1 MQGVGEVALRLS
13 GVFPPILTPFD
24 ARGAVDA
31 RALVANLQH
40 WNSFG
45 LRGYVVLGTN
55 GEAALLDLEERAH
68 ILEVA
73 RGGIPDDRLLIAGTG
88 CQSTRATIELTAR
101 ASRLGADAA
110 LVLPPSY
117 YRAQMTRD
125 VLRSHYHA
133 VADSSGIPVL
143 IYNMP
148 ACTGIDLDIEA
159 IAAIAAHENIVGI
172 KDSGG
177 DVAKLGAIRERLG
190 EAFTVL
196 AGSGGFFLPAL
207 SVGAAGGVLA
217 LANIAP
223 RECLEIQERFLAGD
237 WVGASELQLRMIPLN
252 SAVTNR
258 WGVPGLKKA
267 MDLLGLYGGPVRPP
281 LVKLAAAHVAELRR
295 TLEKAGLAEWPRE
308 EGGHHERA

>member
-1 MQGVGEVALRLS
+1 MELGLS
-13 GVFPPILTPFD
+13 GVFPPIPTPFD
-24 ARGAVDA
+24 AGGAVDA
-31 RALVANLQH
+31 GALLANLQH
-40 WNSFG
+40 WNSFA

-55 GEAALLDLEERAH
+55 GEAALLGLDERTRV
-68 ILEVA
+68 LEVA
-73 RGGIPDDRLLIAGTG
+73 RDGIPDERLLIAGTG
-88 CQSTRATIELTAR
+88 CQSTCETIELTAR

-110 LVLPPSY
+110 LVLTPSY

-125 VLRSHYHA
+125 VLRRHYHT
-133 VADSSGIPVL
+133 VADASEIPVL

-148 ACTGIDLDIEA
+148 ACTGIDLDVET
-159 IAAIAAHENIVGI
+159 IAAIADHANVVGI

-177 DVAKLGAIRERLG
+177 DVTKLGAIRERLG
-190 EAFTVL
+190 DAFGVL

-223 RECLEIQERFLAGD
+223 RACLEIQERFLAGD
-237 WVGASELQLRMIPLN
+237 WIGARELQLRMIPLN
-252 SAVTNR
+252 WAVTSR

-281 LVKLAAAHVAELRR
+281 LVALADGHMAELRQL
-295 TLEKAGLAEWPRE
+295 LEKAGLAERPGE